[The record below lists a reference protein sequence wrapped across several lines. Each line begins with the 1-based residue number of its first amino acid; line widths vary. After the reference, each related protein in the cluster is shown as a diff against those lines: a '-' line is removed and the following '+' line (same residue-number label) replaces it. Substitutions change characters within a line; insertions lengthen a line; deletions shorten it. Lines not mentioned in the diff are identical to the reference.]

1 MKHVLAGVLLLTVV
15 YAAAD
20 TPANLRR
27 VVLPNGLTVLAV
39 EDRGSAVAGLHLA
52 ARYDPAAIP
61 LEHAGLAGLSQQ
73 LLQIQLAAL
82 LHEDAWQ
89 ELSRQLHGTRAGV
102 AANTEADYCEIR
114 GKITDGVLPQALQV
128 AGKLLLGHPQVTA
141 EQLQAARDILI
152 EDLKDDSNVVIQE
165 TYYCFLKALLGRQSP
180 LARPVQGSAASLRAL
195 TADDVA
201 AFRATYMVPNNAVLT
216 IIGPRSTR
224 DLAGLARLAVGQYAA
239 GQTTVPA
246 QTAAATSHSRVC
258 VAQQNGWRGVSLMA
272 GVPAPSYGTTD
283 FLKAQLIF
291 TLLEGKGGRVAADAA
306 LRGGLGVNRLVGRGQ
321 DPPSVTVLPPMA
333 QPRPVLIL

>member
-1 MKHVLAGVLLLTVV
+1 MKHLLTGALLLTV
-15 YAAAD
+15 AWASAD

-52 ARYDPAAIP
+52 ARYDPAGIP
-61 LEHAGLAGLSQQ
+61 PARAGLAALSQQ
-73 LLQIQLAAL
+73 LLQIQLTAM

-141 EQLQAARDILI
+141 EQLQAAREILI
-152 EDLKDDSNVVIQE
+152 EDLRDDSNTVIQE
-165 TYYCFLKALLGRQSP
+165 TYYCFLRALLGRRSP
-180 LARPVQGSAASLRAL
+180 LARSVQGSEASLQAL

-201 AFRATYMVPNNAVLT
+201 VFRATYMVPNNAVLT
-216 IIGPRSTR
+216 IIGPRSPR
-224 DLAGLARLAVGQYAA
+224 DLADLAKLAVGQYPA
-239 GQTTVPA
+239 GKTAVPA
-246 QTAAATSHSRVC
+246 QTAAATSHSRLC

-272 GVPAPSYGTTD
+272 GVPAP
-283 FLKAQLIF
+283 
-291 TLLEGKGGRVAADAA
+291 AAHAFRRFFALQA
-306 LRGGLGVNRLVGRGQ
+306 LRSGLDVLSLQKMLGHADLSVINRYVKQSQ
-321 DPPSVTVLPPMA
+321 DDLKQRHDEHS
-333 QPRPVLIL
+333 PVDRLLG